1 MSRAVKESL
10 ARAKKMAK
18 GGLRASTV
26 KSSSATTVSSAV
38 TSPLFRADNTLDA
51 LYENV
56 QILTGQRGE
65 GAAVLMVT
73 DSAGNLVPFYPDGNG
88 GSTDGSGSGGGS
100 SDDGGMAPQYPTTPK
115 NLVVNGG
122 FTVVELDWDAPT
134 YYGHSL
140 TEIWRCPEDNL
151 SEAVRMGATAANI
164 YSDAIDPVFE
174 GYYWIRFVN
183 SDGVAGPY
191 NASEGTY
198 VKTQESTQDIIDVIN
213 ETINDSPLIEQL
225 QAGLDG
231 VQEQVTTI
239 DNEGTQAFQNMW
251 SVKASADGITAG
263 IGLVAGVDDEGDP
276 ISQVAVAATQFFVFD
291 PNNPNPDGTMEALFY
306 VDAEYGVCMQK
317 AVIEQA
323 TIQVLNAQTIVADEV
338 TAGIEIDS
346 PDIKGGQ
353 IEIGNDFTVDSSGNM
368 TANNATLNDVELNR
382 VTANEGQFNNV
393 VIAEDCQIEGTLS
406 ANQIKGDIVNA
417 VGFPAATKSEYI
429 GGDNPE
435 TITWVEGTR
444 TVVITDDQDF
454 DRSVIIPPIVTT
466 ATAYTTEN
474 PDGGS
479 TDGLNAVDMT
489 ITWNGETV
497 ASSHC
502 EQTGAG
508 TMTQSI
514 SLVKD
519 LLAGGGNV
527 TIQFIGSSYVEH
539 DTTCSDICLLVA
551 KKGSGGIVVS

>member
-1 MSRAVKESL
+1 VKESL

-73 DSAGNLVPFYPDGNG
+73 DSSGNLVPFYPDGNG

-140 TEIWRCPEDNL
+140 TEIWRCPENNL

-164 YSDAIDPVFE
+164 YSDPIDPVYE

-213 ETINDSPLIEQL
+213 ETINDSPLIEEL

-263 IGLVAGVDDEGDP
+263 IGLVAGVDDAGDP

-353 IEIGNDFTVDSSGNM
+353 IEIGNGFTVDSSGNM
-368 TANNATLNDVELNR
+368 TANNATLNDATLNR
-382 VTANEGQFNNV
+382 VTANQGQFNNV

-417 VGFPAATKSEYI
+417 VGFSMATKSY
-429 GGDNPE
+429 D
-435 TITWVEGTR
+435 TYSWVEGTR
-444 TVVITDDQDF
+444 TVVITDDQEF
-454 DRSVIIPPIVTT
+454 DRSVIIPAVVTT
-466 ATAYTTEN
+466 ATAHTTEN

-479 TDGLNAVDMT
+479 TDGYNSVDMT

-502 EQTGAG
+502 AQTGAG
-508 TMTQSI
+508 TMTQSL

-539 DTTCSDICLLVA
+539 DTTCSDICLMVA
-551 KKGSGGIVVS
+551 KKGSGGIVIS

>member
-73 DSAGNLVPFYPDGNG
+73 DSSGNLVPFYPDGNG

-164 YSDAIDPVFE
+164 YSDPIDPVYE

-213 ETINDSPLIEQL
+213 ETINDSPLIEEL

-263 IGLVAGVDDEGDP
+263 IGLVAGVDDAGDP

-353 IEIGNDFTVDSSGNM
+353 IEIGNGFTVDGSGNM
-368 TANNATLNDVELNR
+368 TANNATLNDATLNR
-382 VTANEGQFNNV
+382 VTANQGQFNNV
-393 VIAEDCQIEGTLS
+393 VIGEDCQIEGTLS

-417 VGFPAATKSEYI
+417 A
-429 GGDNPE
+429 GGYLDAD
-435 TITWVEGTR
+435 GTR
-444 TVVITDDQDF
+444 TILITDDQEF
-454 DRSVIIPPIVTT
+454 DRVVMIPSI
-466 ATAYTTEN
+466 AIYAQGREQEAQ
-474 PDGGS
+474 DGG
-479 TDGLNAVDMT
+479 TDVSPAEQDVTISVNGAVK
-489 ITWNGETV
+489 GSFKAYSSGV
-497 ASSHC
+497 GSASASSAAYLIYNMLMGKGDC
-502 EQTGAG
+502 Q
-508 TMTQSI
+508 
-514 SLVKD
+514 
-519 LLAGGGNV
+519 
-527 TIQFIGSSYVEH
+527 IQIETSGYGPHHSVGDFVVM
-539 DTTCSDICLLVA
+539 VA
-551 KKGSGGIVVS
+551 KMGSGGIVIS

>member
-18 GGLRASTV
+18 GGLRASAV
-26 KSSSATTVSSAV
+26 KSSSAATVNSAV

-73 DSAGNLVPFYPDGNG
+73 DSSGNLVPFYPNGTG

-100 SDDGGMAPQYPTTPK
+100 SDDGEMAPQYPTTPT

-134 YYGHSL
+134 YYGQSL

-164 YSDAIDPVFE
+164 YSDPIDPVFE

-306 VDAEYGVCMQK
+306 VDEEYGVCMQK

-338 TAGIEIDS
+338 TVGIEIDS

-353 IEIGNDFTVDSSGNM
+353 IEIGNGFTVDSSGNM
-368 TANNATLNDVELNR
+368 TANNATLNDATLNR
-382 VTANEGQFNNV
+382 VTANQGQFNNV
-393 VIAEDCQIEGTLS
+393 VIGEDCQIEGTLS

-417 VGFPAATKSEYI
+417 VGFSMPTYSDEY
-429 GGDNPE
+429 GTDVYV
-435 TITWVEGTR
+435 TGTR
-444 TVVITDDQDF
+444 TITITDDQEF
-454 DRSVIIPPIVTT
+454 DRMVIFPAVIVTATGSTSEEYDHMVYYGSEITLSIYWNDELMESVDVSQIGDGT
-466 ATAYTTEN
+466 ATN
-474 PDGGS
+474 S
-479 TDGLNAVDMT
+479 
-489 ITWNGETV
+489 ITFVN
-497 ASSHC
+497 
-502 EQTGAG
+502 
-508 TMTQSI
+508 
-514 SLVKD
+514 D
-519 LLAGGGNV
+519 LLAGKGDVVIKITASSSGGGY
-527 TIQFIGSSYVEH
+527 TPH
-539 DTTCSDICLLVA
+539 TTCSDICMLVA

>member
-1 MSRAVKESL
+1 MSKAVKESL
-10 ARAKKMAK
+10 SRAKKMAK

-73 DSAGNLVPFYPDGNG
+73 DSSGSLVPFYPDGNG

-100 SDDGGMAPQYPTTPK
+100 SDDGEMAPQYPTTPT

-164 YSDAIDPVFE
+164 YSDPIDPVYE

-213 ETINDSPLIEQL
+213 ETINDSPLIEEL

-251 SVKASADGITAG
+251 SVKASAGGITAG
-263 IGLVAGVDDEGDP
+263 IGLVAGVDDEGAP

-353 IEIGNDFTVDSSGNM
+353 IEIGNGFTVDGSGNM
-368 TANNATLNDVELNR
+368 TANNATLNDATLNR
-382 VTANEGQFNNV
+382 VTANQGQFNNV

-417 VGFPAATKSEYI
+417 VGFSLPKSSGY
-429 GGDNPE
+429 PQ
-435 TITWVEGTR
+435 GTR
-444 TVVITDDQDF
+444 TVIISDDQDF
-454 DRSVIIPPIVTT
+454 DREVLLPAIITS
-466 ATAYTTEN
+466 AT
-474 PDGGS
+474 GS
-479 TDGLNAVDMT
+479 TKQDNQGHVMYYGSSINIT

-497 ASSHC
+497 LTGGAS
-502 EQTGAG
+502 QLGDG
-508 TMTQSI
+508 TATSAL

-519 LLAGGGNV
+519 IIAGEGDI
-527 TIQFIGSSYVEH
+527 TMCITADSEGSDGLEP
-539 DTTCSDICLLVA
+539 TCSDIFLMVA
-551 KKGSGGIVVS
+551 KKGSGGIIVS

>member
-1 MSRAVKESL
+1 MSKVVKESL
-10 ARAKKMAK
+10 TRAKKMAK

-26 KSSSATTVSSAV
+26 KSSSATTVSSVV

-73 DSAGNLVPFYPDGNG
+73 DSSGNLVPFYPNGNG

-100 SDDGGMAPQYPTTPK
+100 SDDGEMAPQYPTPPQ

-164 YSDAIDPVFE
+164 YSDPIDPVFE

-213 ETINDSPLIEQL
+213 ETINDSPLIEEL

-353 IEIGNDFTVDSSGNM
+353 IEIGNGFTVDSSGNM
-368 TANNATLNDVELNR
+368 TANNATLNDATLNR

-417 VGFPAATKSEYI
+417 VGVSLS
-429 GGDNPE
+429 N
-435 TITWVEGTR
+435 EGTR
-444 TVVITDDQDF
+444 TVIISDDQDF
-454 DRSVIIPPIVTT
+454 DRSIIIAPIVVTASSTT
-466 ATAYTTEN
+466 QGEDEGQSNISVNIY
-474 PDGGS
+474 
-479 TDGLNAVDMT
+479 
-489 ITWNGETV
+489 WNGAVIKSVSLT
-497 ASSHC
+497 
-502 EQTGAG
+502 QTGQGSCTSA
-508 TMTQSI
+508 I
-514 SLVKD
+514 SLVEDFLSGSGD
-519 LLAGGGNV
+519 LTIDIEVHSSTGNGQG
-527 TIQFIGSSYVEH
+527 TPK
-539 DTTCSDICLLVA
+539 TTCSDLCLMVA